1 MNESANKNKKDRNK
15 HKLIV
20 CDWDLNDIVRV
31 RTISYGSR
39 CYRKDL
45 DAIDC
50 QKTKN
55 VRIWFS
61 DEGLQALTLLCQQ
74 GSQ

>member
-1 MNESANKNKKDRNK
+1 MDENANKNNKDHNK
-15 HKLIV
+15 QQKLVISN
-20 CDWDLNDIVRV
+20 WDLNHIVRV

-61 DEGLQALTLLCQQ
+61 DEGWNDNGLEVC
-74 GSQ
+74 